1 MNTTTFPIVIRDI
14 LAKGGR
20 SLTLV
25 ITLGIAASLSA
36 LAFGFWF
43 PHSRQEKDSVTTTLN
58 ASAAAPSMAN
68 ASQEPKAE
76 VVLLVLTPKGF
87 DQDMITRPTGK
98 FLLVVESRLGLKE
111 PSLTLSRIVGN
122 KSREDGNNSKEIL
135 KGGNIKKEQR
145 NWSEELNLN
154 PGEYELTEVNN
165 PNWSC
170 KLVITPN

>member
-1 MNTTTFPIVIRDI
+1 MPIWFD
-14 LAKGGR
+14 
-20 SLTLV
+20 
-25 ITLGIAASLSA
+25 LSA
-36 LAFGFWF
+36 LYGRRSAKSVLALLVAVAVISLVTFNARVWRNKKVYAL
-43 PHSRQEKDSVTTTLN
+43 RQDPAATTLL
-58 ASAAAPSMAN
+58 AN
-68 ASQEPKAE
+68 ISQEPKAE

-111 PSLTLSRIVGN
+111 PSLTLSRIVRN
-122 KSREDGNNSKEIL
+122 KSRENGNNSKEIL

-165 PNWSC
+165 PDWSC